1 MCGIAGVVA
10 LDGRPVDVEPL
21 DAMLC
26 LLRHRGPDDCGT
38 FAADGVALG
47 NRRLSIID
55 VEGGHQPMRGA
66 RESTVI
72 VTNGEIYN
80 YHELAHE
87 LEAAGHSLR
96 TRSDTEVAAHAYD
109 RWGLDFLDHLDGMFA
124 LALWDGAS
132 RRLVLARDRL
142 GEKPLYYAVADDLLI
157 FASELTALL
166 AHPAAPRKLDPRALS
181 TYLALEYVPAP
192 GCIIEGA
199 AKLEAGSALVLESRQ
214 IRRMRYWQLDARP
227 TDSPIGYVEA
237 VPRLRDLLDEAV
249 RSRLVSDVPLGVFL
263 SGGVDSSAVAA
274 IAARHGALDTFT
286 IGFEESSFDERA
298 YARVVADHIG
308 STHHELVLTGD
319 AMPDLVPRL
328 GKLLDEPLG
337 DASIVPTT
345 LLSDFARETVTVAL
359 GGDGGDEMFGGYPMH
374 QAHRVAPAV
383 RRLPSPALRL
393 LKAGACRLPVS
404 HRNFS
409 FGFKATTFLQGA
421 GAAPPLNHALWMSS
435 YTPDE
440 QQSLLTPAMW
450 EAAGGGMAA
459 FAPIE
464 SAWRLSAGAP
474 PGARARHLDTVTYLP
489 GDILTKV
496 DRASMSVSLEVRAP
510 FLSPDV
516 AEFAFSLPDGYHMR
530 LLTGKRLLRDAVA
543 DLIPPDVLRR
553 PKKGFGIPVARW
565 LNGSLREL
573 TDDLLSA
580 DALAG
585 PGLFQPSEVQRQL
598 REHRS
603 GTRDYRK
610 PLWTLLVFEL
620 WRRAHLTPP

>member
-1 MCGIAGVVA
+1 MCGIAGIAA
-10 LDGRPVDVEPL
+10 LDGRPVNAGPL
-21 DAMLC
+21 DAMLD
-26 LLRHRGPDDCGT
+26 LLRHRGPNDSGT
-38 FAADGVALG
+38 FVAGGVALG

-80 YHELAHE
+80 YVELARE
-87 LEAAGHSLR
+87 LEAAGHSFK
-96 TRSDTEVAAHAYD
+96 TKSDTEVAAHAYD
-109 RWGLDFLDHLDGMFA
+109 RWGLDFLDRLDGMFA
-124 LALWDGAS
+124 LALWDGNA

-142 GEKPLYYAVADDLLI
+142 GEKPLYHAVADGLLI
-157 FASELTALL
+157 FASELSALR
-166 AHPAAPRKLDPRALS
+166 AHPAAPQELDPKALS

-192 GCIIEGA
+192 ACIISGV
-199 AKLEAGSALVLESRQ
+199 AKLEAGSALVMESQQ
-214 IRRMRYWQLDARP
+214 IRQKRYWELDPRP
-227 TDSPIGYVEA
+227 TDTPIPYEESVRG
-237 VPRLRDLLDEAV
+237 LRDRLDEAV

-263 SGGVDSSAVAA
+263 SGGLDSSAIAA

-298 YARVVADHIG
+298 YAREVSDRIG

-319 AMPDLVPRL
+319 RMPGLVPRL
-328 GKLLDEPLG
+328 GDLLDEPLG
-337 DASIVPTT
+337 DASIIPTT
-345 LLSDFARETVTVAL
+345 LLSDFTRETVTVAL

-374 QAHRVAPAV
+374 QAHRVAPTV
-383 RRLPSPALRL
+383 RALPSPALRL
-393 LKAGACRLPVS
+393 LAAGARRLPVS

-409 FGFKATTFLQGA
+409 FGFKASTFLKGA
-421 GAAPPLNHALWMSS
+421 GAAPPLNHARWMCSFS
-435 YTPDE
+435 PEE
-440 QQSLLTPAMW
+440 QRRLLTPTMW
-450 EAAGGGMAA
+450 EAAGRGTAA
-459 FAPIE
+459 FEPIE
-464 SAWRLSAGAP
+464 NAWRRSDGAP
-474 PGARARHLDTVTYLP
+474 PGARARHLDAVTYLP

-496 DRASMSVSLEVRAP
+496 DRASMSASLEVRAP

-516 AEFAFSLPDGYHMR
+516 VQFAFSLPDGYHMR
-530 LLTGKRLLRDAVA
+530 RLTGKRLLRDAVA
-543 DLIPPDVLRR
+543 DLLPRDVLSR

-580 DALAG
+580 DALVG
-585 PGLFQPSEVQRQL
+585 PGLFDPPEVQRLL

-603 GTRDYRK
+603 GTRDHRK

-620 WRRAHLTPP
+620 WRRAHDPGR